1 MEFIAKES
9 EERKLIRKKIMN
21 KRAFWLNRTNGI
33 LEGRPGCHLGV
44 GGGGEIW
51 SDTQGDQ
58 ASRVRIFAKM
68 T

>member
-1 MEFIAKES
+1 
-9 EERKLIRKKIMN
+9 MN

>member
-51 SDTQGDQ
+51 SDTQGD
-58 ASRVRIFAKM
+58 
-68 T
+68 